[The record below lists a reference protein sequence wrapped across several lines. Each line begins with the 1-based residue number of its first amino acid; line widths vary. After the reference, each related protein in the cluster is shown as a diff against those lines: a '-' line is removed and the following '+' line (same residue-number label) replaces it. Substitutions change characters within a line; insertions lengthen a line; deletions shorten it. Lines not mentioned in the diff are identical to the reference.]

1 MGYPRKGFHM
11 HPVHIAAASALF
23 LLALSVPAGAETM
36 APTALNS
43 LTIPPNVSAA
53 QVMDQYGRVIGT
65 NPRIQT
71 DHEGKPAAMAFTAA
85 NGTTIV
91 LGAAAVSFDG
101 TVLVASNDQPQI
113 AALNPTPLRTA
124 VN

>member
-1 MGYPRKGFHM
+1 MP
-11 HPVHIAAASALF
+11 HPVRIAAASTLLLIALM
-23 LLALSVPAGAETM
+23 VPAGAETM

-43 LTIPPNVSAA
+43 LTAAPSLGSA
-53 QVMDQYGRVIGT
+53 QVMDQHRRVIGT
-65 NPRIQT
+65 APRVQT
-71 DHEGKPAAMAFTAA
+71 DQDGKPAALAFTAQ

-101 TVLVASNDQPQI
+101 SVLVADSSQPQI
-113 AALNPTPLRTA
+113 VALNQAPALRTA

>member
-1 MGYPRKGFHM
+1 ML
-11 HPVHIAAASALF
+11 HPVRIAAASTVF
-23 LLALSVPAGAETM
+23 LLALLVPAGAQAM

-43 LTIPPNVSAA
+43 LTTPPNVSAA
-53 QVMDQYGRVIGT
+53 PVMDQHGRVIGT
-65 NPRIQT
+65 NARIQA
-71 DHEGKPAAMAFTAA
+71 DHEGKPAALAFTAQ

-101 TVLVASNDQPQI
+101 RVLVADSGQTQI
-113 AALNPTPLRTA
+113 AALNPQPQSTA

>member
-1 MGYPRKGFHM
+1 ML
-11 HPVHIAAASALF
+11 HPIRIAAASALL

-53 QVMDQYGRVIGT
+53 PVMDQHGRVIGT
-65 NPRIQT
+65 APRIQT
-71 DHEGKPAAMAFTAA
+71 DHEGKPAALAFTAQ

-101 TVLVASNDQPQI
+101 HVLVADSDQPQI
-113 AALNPTPLRTA
+113 AALNAAPALRA
-124 VN
+124 AAN

>member
-1 MGYPRKGFHM
+1 ML
-11 HPVHIAAASALF
+11 HPVRIAAASALF
-23 LLALSVPAGAETM
+23 LLALLVPAGAETL

-43 LTIPPNVSAA
+43 LTTPPNISAA
-53 QVMDQYGRVIGT
+53 PVMDQHGRVIGT
-65 NPRIQT
+65 NARIQT
-71 DHEGKPAAMAFTAA
+71 DHEGKPAALAFTAQ

-101 TVLVASNDQPQI
+101 SVLVADSDQPQI
-113 AALNPTPLRTA
+113 AALNPQPQRTA

>member
-1 MGYPRKGFHM
+1 ML
-11 HPVHIAAASALF
+11 HPVRIAAASALL
-23 LLALSVPAGAETM
+23 LLAFSVPAVAETM

-53 QVMDQYGRVIGT
+53 PVMDQHGRVIGT
-65 NPRIQT
+65 NARIQA
-71 DHEGKPAAMAFTAA
+71 DHEGKPAALAFTAQ

-101 TVLVASNDQPQI
+101 RVLVADSGQTQI
-113 AALNPTPLRTA
+113 AALNPQPQSTA